1 MGFDPPLLPQPVTTN
16 NNNNPAAGVNY
27 PNPITDD
34 PSKKIRKPYTITKSR
49 QNWTDVEHDK
59 FLEALHLFDRDWKK
73 IEAFVG
79 SKTAIQIRSHAQK
92 YFLKVQKSGTNEHV
106 PPPRPKRKASHP
118 YPHKAPKNDAP
129 IILGAQ
135 QSATGVIKHEDIIM
149 NNPYQ
154 WATNPW
160 MYSNT
165 ITAPDEPTQEDV
177 RSHNCCSSSS
187 EGDPGK
193 WSAGETTSLHDVRQR
208 KIARVMPDFPK
219 VYRFIGGIFDPNESN
234 HLQKLKMMDPVDVET
249 VVLLMK
255 NLCANL
261 KSPQFEDYKKLFSSY
276 DVDTG
281 KVTSSGSLSGLQ
293 ALPGKAI
300 PS

>member
-1 MGFDPPLLPQPVTTN
+1 MAFDSLLPAPISTN
-16 NNNNPAAGVNY
+16 SSAVAVNF
-27 PNPITDD
+27 PNSLLDD
-34 PSKKIRKPYTITKSR
+34 TSKKIRKPYTITKSR

-73 IEAFVG
+73 IESFVG

-118 YPHKAPKNDAP
+118 YPHKAPKNDVSKLVG
-129 IILGAQ
+129 IQ
-135 QSATGVIKHEDIIM
+135 QSTTDLIKREDIIAH
-149 NNPYQ
+149 NSYQ
-154 WATNPW
+154 WPTNPW
-160 MYSNT
+160 MYNT
-165 ITAPDEPTQEDV
+165 ITAPDEPAQDDV

-193 WSAGETTSLHDVRQR
+193 WSACETTSQHEVKQR

-276 DVDTG
+276 DAATG
-281 KVTSSGSLSGLQ
+281 KITSSGSLSGLQ
-293 ALPGKAI
+293 ALSGKAI
-300 PS
+300 PTS

>member
-1 MGFDPPLLPQPVTTN
+1 MGFDPLLPAPN
-16 NNNNPAAGVNY
+16 NNNNNNSGMGVNFQLD
-27 PNPITDD
+27 ND

-118 YPHKAPKNDAP
+118 YPHKAPKNDVP
-129 IILGAQ
+129 KSVGSQ
-135 QSATGVIKHEDIIM
+135 QSATNVIKHEDIIV
-149 NNPYQ
+149 NNSYQ

-160 MYSNT
+160 MYNT
-165 ITAPDEPTQEDV
+165 ITAPNDPTQDDV

-193 WSAGETTSLHDVRQR
+193 WSAGETTSEHEVKHT
-208 KIARVMPDFPK
+208 KIARVMPDFPT
-219 VYRFIGGIFDPNESN
+219 VYRFIGGVFDPNEGN
-234 HLQKLKMMDPVDVET
+234 NLQKLKMMDPVDVET

-261 KSPQFEDYKKLFSSY
+261 KSPQFEEYKKLFSSY
-276 DVDTG
+276 DAGTG
-281 KVTSSGSLSGLQ
+281 KVSGSLSGLQ

-300 PS
+300 PTS

>member
-1 MGFDPPLLPQPVTTN
+1 MGFDFLLPAPVSTN
-16 NNNNPAAGVNY
+16 NSAAGVNL
-27 PNPITDD
+27 PNSLLDD
-34 PSKKIRKPYTITKSR
+34 SSKKIRKPYTITKSR

-106 PPPRPKRKASHP
+106 PPPRPKRKATHP
-118 YPHKAPKNDAP
+118 YPHKAPKNDVP
-129 IILGAQ
+129 KLIGN
-135 QSATGVIKHEDIIM
+135 SANDLIKHEDSIE
-149 NNPYQ
+149 NNSYLWP
-154 WATNPW
+154 TNPW
-160 MYSNT
+160 MYNT
-165 ITAPDEPTQEDV
+165 ITAPDEPTQDDV
-177 RSHNCCSSSS
+177 RSRNCCSSSS

-193 WSAGETTSLHDVRQR
+193 WSAGEATSQHEVKQR
-208 KIARVMPDFPK
+208 MTARVMPDFPK

-234 HLQKLKMMDPVDVET
+234 HLLKLKMMDPVDAET

-261 KSPQFEDYKKLFSSY
+261 KSPQFEDYKELFASY
-276 DVDTG
+276 DSGSG
-281 KVTSSGSLSGLQ
+281 KVTSSGSLSGQVL
-293 ALPGKAI
+293 AGKAI
-300 PS
+300 PTS